1 MTAASRVSELDLHYF
16 KTPQAWRDWLH
27 DNHSLAKGVE
37 LVFYRV
43 DSEHASMRWEETVQV
58 AICYGWIDSTVRR
71 IDDERRKQLFTPR
84 KVKSAWSRLNKSYV
98 EQLSAAGLMHDSG
111 LKVIEAA
118 KRNGAWTGLDAVE
131 SLEMPADL
139 MAAFALNPSALN
151 YYSAFSPSYR
161 KSYLYWLNQAKR
173 EETRLA
179 RIVEIIALCEQNI
192 KARQ

>member
-1 MTAASRVSELDLHYF
+1 MLELLYF

-27 DNHSLAKGVE
+27 DNHQSYKGVE

-43 DSEHASMRWEETVQV
+43 DSEHASMRWEEAVQV
-58 AICYGWIDSTVRR
+58 AICYGWIDSTVRKV
-71 IDDERRKQLFTPR
+71 DDERRKQLFTPR
-84 KVKSAWSRLNKSYV
+84 KVKSAWSKLNKSYV
-98 EQLSAAGLMHDSG
+98 DQLLAAGLMHDSG

-118 KRNGAWTGLDAVE
+118 KHNGAWTGLDAVE
-131 SLEMPADL
+131 NLEMPADL
-139 MAAFALNPSALN
+139 VAAFAMNQTALN
-151 YYSAFSPSYR
+151 HYSAFSPSYR

-179 RIVEIIALCEQNI
+179 RIAQILTLCEQNI